1 MTKDRAMTLERLKKT
16 KLAQTISL
24 VAAILTSAPIQA
36 EEANMGQSAT
46 TNEGSGI
53 APIGTRPATFMR
65 IPAAARGPDLDQ
77 EKGYR
82 IESLGAGLYMVT
94 DNAYQSMFMVYD
106 NGVVVVDAPPSYA
119 RKLKHA
125 IAEVTD
131 KPITHLIYSHAHA
144 DHIGGAGGLG
154 GTPVII
160 AHSET
165 KRLLERDAD
174 SQRPIPTVTFEDRYS
189 LKLGAQVLELSYPGN
204 GHEPGNIMIYAPAQK
219 VLMFVDVVFPGWMPY
234 RRFGVAQDI
243 PGYLQQVRDLDK
255 HPFEKLVGG
264 HVTRIG
270 THADVR
276 LQIEFDDDI
285 KSAVSAA
292 LHNQSYGT
300 DLPQA
305 ELANSWAFVGDY
317 TARVAGQCVASMTPK
332 WKDMLAAFDTF
343 IWDQCYAMEQ
353 SIRVD

>member
-1 MTKDRAMTLERLKKT
+1 MTKDPPMKLECLSKT

-24 VAAILTSAPIQA
+24 VAAILMSAPMQA
-36 EEANMGQSAT
+36 QEGQNGTTSEAY
-46 TNEGSGI
+46 GI
-53 APIGTRPATFMR
+53 APIGTRPATFMK
-65 IPAAARGPDLDQ
+65 IPAAARGPEIDQ
-77 EKGYR
+77 AKGYR

-94 DNAYQSMFMVYD
+94 DNSYQSMFMVYD
-106 NGVVVVDAPPSYA
+106 TGVVVVDAPPSYA
-119 RKLKHA
+119 RKLKQA

-160 AHSET
+160 AHAAT

-174 SQRPIPTVTFEDRYS
+174 PQRPIPTVTFSDQYTLR
-189 LKLGAQVLELSYPGN
+189 LGPQVLELSYPGN
-204 GHEPGNIMIYAPAQK
+204 GHEPGNIMIYARSQK

-234 RRFGVAQDI
+234 RRFGVAQDV
-243 PGYLQQVRDLDK
+243 PGYFQQVRDLDK

-264 HVTRIG
+264 HVSRIG
-270 THADVR
+270 THADVK

-285 KSAVSAA
+285 KAAVSAA
-292 LHNQSYGT
+292 LQSQPYGIN
-300 DLPQA
+300 LPQA
-305 ELANSWAFVGDY
+305 EAVNAWALVGDY

-332 WKDMLAAFDTF
+332 WMGILAAFDTF